1 MRSLV
6 RAVFQHAWFTLPA
19 LGKLIRM
26 LRNMMHNST
35 TTTLPLAVILGN
47 PLPSTTSD
55 PVNQSQPS
63 QTTTSSET
71 EDLYHTS
78 KSIRSSFRIA
88 KAIGVYPQTNTA
100 VVPDRQQQSITTINP
115 LSSERGSTIGASVQ
129 ETVELSFRGNVTN
142 TESFSTQT
150 PPQRLVESIDR
161 IRNATAKKDSKIT
174 WILTTNKSSGR
185 SKYDQEARNQ
195 SSAASRNASLEEVED
210 LTVLPLQEEISK
222 IDLML
227 ANRTRSSFATS
238 LSAVDI
244 AGSNA
249 AIRTFNRSEDEVEI
263 DEEIAQ
269 TQHFATAASILE
281 GKESQGKT
289 CHSE

>member
-1 MRSLV
+1 
-6 RAVFQHAWFTLPA
+6 
-19 LGKLIRM
+19 M

-35 TTTLPLAVILGN
+35 TSTFLLAVILGN

-55 PVNQSQPS
+55 PINQSRPS
-63 QTTTSSET
+63 QQTTTSSET
-71 EDLYHTS
+71 EDLYRTS
-78 KSIRSSFRIA
+78 KSTRPSFRIA
-88 KAIGVYPQTNTA
+88 KAIGVQPQTNTA
-100 VVPDRQQQSITTINP
+100 VVPDRQQQSITTIGP
-115 LSSERGSTIGASVQ
+115 LSSERGSTIGVSVQ
-129 ETVELSFRGNVTN
+129 ETVELNFRGNVTN
-142 TESFSTQT
+142 TESFSTQM
-150 PPQRLVESIDR
+150 PSQHPVESIDR

-174 WILTTNKSSGR
+174 WILTNKSRQEGR
-185 SKYDQEARNQ
+185 SKYDQEVRNQ

-238 LSAVDI
+238 LSAVDV

-249 AIRTFNRSEDEVEI
+249 AIRTFNRSEDEVEF

-281 GKESQGKT
+281 GKESQRRT
-289 CHSE
+289 CHSG